1 MSWIILVLVSIIAA
15 LLLFKANLNLEW
27 LHRQTYGKSKELN
40 KLRIELNNKSGVIEN
55 SENKSVELLKTQEPL
70 EKEKLAE
77 KKMWLVNED
86 LYIVKKSL
94 DEEMNIFDLNYNVL

>member
-1 MSWIILVLVSIIAA
+1 MGKQVNMIILSSAIHR
-15 LLLFKANLNLEW
+15 NL
-27 LHRQTYGKSKELN
+27 
-40 KLRIELNNKSGVIEN
+40 
-55 SENKSVELLKTQEPL
+55 L
-70 EKEKLAE
+70 EKSEGRKRNNR